1 MIAVGQA
8 SVHDGLGGLQH
19 RHGPLHDGLGVSQHR
34 HGPLH
39 DGRKLRGDSC
49 GAVQRSRR
57 LSSTTSWV
65 AADAAFRVGIGT
77 GDLNR
82 KDALT
87 VYKNDTVVI
96 SGDLIVAGSTVCV
109 SSNPGRRLAAL
120 EASAEKQQQL
130 KAEIKEQLKAEH
142 EQLKAEH
149 EQLKAEHEQL
159 KDQLAEFKEELTQ
172 LAVTLAKK

>member
-1 MIAVGQA
+1 MGHYTTASGYLSTAMCYYTTAESFAETVVGQYNA
-8 SVHDGLGGLQH
+8 LGGS
-19 RHGPLHDGLGVSQHR
+19 PSYD
-34 HGPLH
+34 
-39 DGRKLRGDSC
+39 
-49 GAVQRSRR
+49 
-57 LSSTTSWV
+57 SWV
-65 AADAAFRVGIGT
+65 ATDAAFRVGIGT
-77 GDLNR
+77 ADNDR

-87 VYKNDTVVI
+87 VYKNGTVVI
-96 SGDLIVAGSTVCV
+96 SGDLVVAGSTV

-149 EQLKAEHEQL
+149 EQLKAEHEEL